1 MLSRETKHAKHSSN
15 SNTIKLQNNK
25 SKEHGYTS
33 SKNLFA
39 IVQWAKLVVI
49 K

>member
-1 MLSRETKHAKHSSN
+1 MLSREIKHAKRSF
-15 SNTIKLQNNK
+15 TIKLQNNK